1 MARRKQWRMNP
12 AEVLELAVSMASEL
26 DSAASMTGETPTVS
40 VWTRTGSQNA
50 GYTYSAASGFT
61 ISNAQVNV
69 SALTTEGG
77 ETIAIGEGIAFR
89 LTAGAAGT
97 YYIRSECDA
106 DDGTHVVREDVLVV
120 AGAGAPS

>member
-1 MARRKQWRMNP
+1 MARRKQWSMNP
-12 AEVLELAVSMASEL
+12 GETLDLAVSMASEL
-26 DSAASMTGETPTVS
+26 DTSAVMTGSTPTVS
-40 VWTRTGSQNA
+40 VWTRSGTT
-50 GYTYSAASGFT
+50 YTAATGFT
-61 ISNAQVNV
+61 IANEQVN
-69 SALTTEGG
+69 SGALTTEDG

-120 AGAGAPS
+120 AGAGAPA